1 MNETKRDEY
10 LAAKNRQKIRDER
23 RRLARQKA
31 RDSNDETLQRALYLA
46 EAGYGIQD
54 VVIMSGVPLLAAKDL
69 VLGDAY
75 G

>member
-54 VVIMSGVPLLAAKDL
+54 VVIMSGVPLREAKDL